1 MRSSESTLWMKRV
14 EDEPFESSTEKLDWI
29 PLPPFFRFYS
39 SSRSSL
45 HSSAPLAS
53 LHPRM
58 NILRSEF
65 YRVLFKHS
73 ISFSMRMQATSRLK
87 CIYVC
92 LAMFIMFAW
101 VFVWC
106 QKGWA
111 MLCIFCIKPRQE
123 PFLWIPSLAGPVAS
137 GRPALQF
144 ALSDRKMLLGVSYV
158 SCCTVIFWE
167 WDFKWSFFFS
177 PHHVQSRHTSFTK

>member
-14 EDEPFESSTEKLDWI
+14 EDGPFESSTEKLDWI

-73 ISFSMRMQATSRLK
+73 ISFSMRMQVTEGWCMLMLQVDWSA
-87 CIYVC
+87 
-92 LAMFIMFAW
+92 FMFAW
-101 VFVWC
+101 LCLLGLCLVPES
-106 QKGWA
+106 WA
-111 MLCIFCIKPRQE
+111 MLCILHILHQATSGAVFMDPKPCR
-123 PFLWIPSLAGPVAS
+123 PSCQRKAS
-137 GRPALQF
+137 F
-144 ALSDRKMLLGVSYV
+144 AV
-158 SCCTVIFWE
+158 CTVG
-167 WDFKWSFFFS
+167 
-177 PHHVQSRHTSFTK
+177 P